1 MPRLRGL
8 YGERT
13 RIEDWLMRPI
23 PITPA
28 EDIRRA
34 ELGSHL
40 KENRPFVRKRPVS
53 RATRGETN
61 IPMWLTG
68 KVM

>member
-1 MPRLRGL
+1 
-8 YGERT
+8 
-13 RIEDWLMRPI
+13 MRPI